1 MISSPCLSM
10 IFSENRY
17 PLFRIMPSAACYCQQ
32 VLERYIERHA
42 RPSGDDSDGSLLRPV
57 QMQARPVL
65 RRRQCP
71 RRGRD
76 RLRDL
81 LHRRRLRPPGQVLRR
96 QRHRH
101 RPFRQREGAG
111 HSRYPGHP
119 HHHHLQGVR
128 YRLASES
135 HSRDKSGVPILQPE
149 LTVTFDR
156 LKAFIHDALAKL
168 GLPDKDAITVAALMA
183 EADLQGSDGHGVTR
197 LPQYARR
204 IKAGGFNVRPNIR
217 LVHEH
222 LSTAV
227 LNGDNGMGHL
237 VMKRAAEIAIEK
249 ARVTGIAWVNSQ
261 FSNHAGPA
269 SLYAT
274 MPLAHDMIG
283 LYFAVGNANHLPP
296 WGGLDMLLSTNPIAA
311 AIPAGDEKPIVLDMA
326 TTVAAYGKVKTKA
339 LRGETMPEGWMI
351 DRAGKPLT
359 DPKRADEGMLLP
371 LGGME
376 AGYKGYGLAL
386 IIGLLAGTLWGA
398 AMGRDV
404 IDFNHDDDSVTN
416 TGQAVAAINVAA
428 FGDVATFKA
437 SVDALVRDFRNSER
451 MPGVERITVPGERSH
466 ATRETRR
473 RDGIPIPPALTRGL
487 DQVADDLGMAKL
499 G

>member
-1 MISSPCLSM
+1 MTG
-10 IFSENRY
+10 
-17 PLFRIMPSAACYCQQ
+17 
-32 VLERYIERHA
+32 VLT
-42 RPSGDDSDGSLLRPV
+42 
-57 QMQARPVL
+57 
-65 RRRQCP
+65 
-71 RRGRD
+71 
-76 RLRDL
+76 
-81 LHRRRLRPPGQVLRR
+81 
-96 QRHRH
+96 
-101 RPFRQREGAG
+101 
-111 HSRYPGHP
+111 
-119 HHHHLQGVR
+119 
-128 YRLASES
+128 
-135 HSRDKSGVPILQPE
+135 LQPE
-149 LTVTFDR
+149 TTVTFER
-156 LKAFIHDALAKL
+156 LKAFIAEALGKL
-168 GLPDKDAITVAALMA
+168 GLPSSDAATVASLMA

-204 IKAGGFNVRPNIR
+204 IRAGGFNVRPNIR
-217 LVHEH
+217 LVYDHI
-222 LSTAV
+222 STAV
-227 LNGDNGMGHL
+227 VNGDNGMGHL

-249 ARVTGIAWVNSQ
+249 ARTAGIAWVNSQ

-376 AGYKGYGLAL
+376 AGYKGYGLAM
-386 IIGLLAGTLWGA
+386 IIGLLAGTLGGA

-416 TGQAVAAINVAA
+416 TGQAIAAINISA
-428 FGDVATFKA
+428 FGDVATFKK
-437 SVDALVRDFRNSER
+437 SVDALVRDIRNSER
-451 MPGVERITVPGERSH
+451 MPGVERILVPGERSFE
-466 ATRETRR
+466 TRERR
-473 RDGIPIPPALTRGL
+473 RRLGIPIAPALLVGL
-487 DQVADDLGMAKL
+487 NKVAEELGMEKL